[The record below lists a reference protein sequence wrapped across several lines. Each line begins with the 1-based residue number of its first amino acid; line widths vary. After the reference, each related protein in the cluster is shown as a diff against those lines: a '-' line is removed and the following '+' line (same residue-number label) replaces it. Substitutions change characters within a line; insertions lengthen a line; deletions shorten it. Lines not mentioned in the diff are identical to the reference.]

1 MSSLCPSTAI
11 KRVSRQLRAPGK
23 ASLPGWTSPWSCS
36 LPGTPSSCAER
47 RWAVD
52 TRRGRQLLLCPFN
65 RPSALSPSQ
74 NRPALQAWRGTR
86 SSAQAATRPDRL
98 LAPAPQVSEASA
110 PSAWQRAPNGGRG
123 LGSPDCLPAPR
134 RPPPRAQITQAL
146 PSLHPRSSLCTSPCS
161 HRPPLSE
168 PASLSSSPCSS
179 YLDSCSEIH
188 INHFYL
194 SFENDTPG
202 GYIQIFLYIFLLF
215 TYLETEIAWSG
226 DLSEVKLY
234 YQPQI

>member
-1 MSSLCPSTAI
+1 MDVPPGPAPCRVHPARAQSGAGQWTPGVVGSFSSVLSTGP
-11 KRVSRQLRAPGK
+11 RHSAPHG
-23 ASLPGWTSPWSCS
+23 TSPHCR
-36 LPGTPSSCAER
+36 LGGGHGHR
-47 RWAVD
+47 HR
-52 TRRGRQLLLCPFN
+52 LL
-65 RPSALSPSQ
+65 
-74 NRPALQAWRGTR
+74 PALTASWP
-86 SSAQAATRPDRL
+86 RPHRFL
-98 LAPAPQVSEASA
+98 KPLHRQR
-110 PSAWQRAPNGGRG
+110 WQRAPNGGRG
-123 LGSPDCLPAPR
+123 VGSPACLPAPR
-134 RPPPRAQITQAL
+134 RPPPRAQITRAL
-146 PSLHPRSSLCTSPCS
+146 PSLHPRSSLCTLPCS